1 MTDTLEKPKQVTVRE
16 ATVELMRQLE
26 MTTIFGNPGSTELSF
41 LNDLPP
47 DMRYILALQEASV
60 VAMADG
66 YAQATGRAA
75 FVNVHSV
82 AGLGNGLGT
91 IFTAFKNETPLVIT
105 AGNQVRS
112 MLPFD
117 PYLGTVQP
125 TEFPRP
131 YVKWACQPARAEDV
145 PIAIAQG
152 YAMAMQHPR
161 GPVFISIPSDDWAAM
176 TVPVIPRKLTWEFGP
191 DQNLLAELA
200 AAIDASKRPCFVFGP
215 AVDREAA
222 YDLGVALAERANAPV
237 WQSPVSSRSS
247 FPETH
252 RLFAGF
258 LPALPDK
265 LSEDLQPY
273 DLIVVIGAPVFT
285 FHTPGDCGVLSS
297 GVPIY
302 QITDDPSSAAL
313 SPKTTTIVGT
323 MKPSLTSLI
332 DLIKPDAR
340 TSQPSPRP
348 PAPPVS
354 ASDPMQIEFV
364 MHTLAQ
370 VIPEDAVVVEEA
382 ASHRP
387 AMQHYLPI
395 RRSGGFY
402 TMASGGLGY
411 GLPAA
416 VGVALGQSRRVVALM
431 GDGAMMYSVQALWTA
446 AQHKLPI
453 TIIVLRNG
461 DYGAMKSFSKMLG
474 SKEPPPGIELP
485 SLDFQALAAGF
496 GLKSVRVDRADAL
509 SETLSKAFSEAGS
522 MLVEIAVD
530 PNSGSAY

>member
-1 MTDTLEKPKQVTVRE
+1 MSQDTPKTDLVTVRE
-16 ATVELMRQLE
+16 ATVEVMRHAG

-41 LNDLPP
+41 LNDLPT
-47 DMRYILALQEASV
+47 DIRYILALQEASV
-60 VAMADG
+60 IAMADG

-91 IFTAFKNETPLVIT
+91 LFTAFKNETPLVVT

-117 PYLGTVQP
+117 PYLGAIHP

-131 YVKWACQPARAEDV
+131 YVKWAREPARAEDV

-152 YAMAMQHPR
+152 YAIAMQHPR

-176 TVPVIPRKLTWEFGP
+176 TTPVIPRKLTWEFGP
-191 DQNLLAELA
+191 DRALVAELA
-200 AAIDASKRPCFVFGP
+200 SAINASQRPCFVFGP
-215 AVDREAA
+215 SVDRQGA

-237 WQSPVSSRSS
+237 WESPVSSRAS

-265 LSEDLQPY
+265 LSESLAPY

-285 FHTPGDCGVLSS
+285 FHTAGECGVLTSD
-297 GVPIY
+297 VPIY
-302 QITDDPSSAAL
+302 QITDTPVAAAL
-313 SPKTTTIVGT
+313 ATKATTVFGT
-323 MKPSLTSLI
+323 MKPSLTMLI
-332 DLIKPDAR
+332 DLIEPGAR
-340 TSQPSPRP
+340 AAQPAARP

-354 ASDPMQIEFV
+354 AGDPMQIEFV
-364 MHTLAQ
+364 MHTLSQ
-370 VIPEDAVVVEEA
+370 VMPEEAVVVEEA

-395 RRSGGFY
+395 RQSGGFY

-411 GLPAA
+411 GLPAS
-416 VGVALGQSRRVVALM
+416 VGVALGQSRRVVCLM
-431 GDGAMMYSVQALWTA
+431 GDGAMMYSIQALWTA
-446 AQHKLPI
+446 AQHKLPL
-453 TIIVLRNG
+453 TVIVMRNG

-474 SKEPPPGIELP
+474 SEKPPPGIELP
-485 SLDFQALAAGF
+485 GLDFQAIAAGF

-509 SETLSKAFSEAGS
+509 REALSNAFSEAGP
-522 MLVEIAVD
+522 MLIEIAVD

>member
-1 MTDTLEKPKQVTVRE
+1 MNNPMQKHNLVTVRE
-16 ATVELMRQLE
+16 ATVELMRQLD

-41 LNDLPP
+41 LDDLPP
-47 DMRYILALQEASV
+47 DIRYILALQEASV
-60 VAMADG
+60 IAMADG

-75 FVNVHSV
+75 FANVHSV

-91 IFTAFKNETPLVIT
+91 LFTAFKNETPLVVT

-152 YAMAMQHPR
+152 HAIAMQYPR
-161 GPVFISIPSDDWAAM
+161 GPVFISIPSGDWAAM

-191 DQNLLAELA
+191 DRNLLAELA
-200 AAIDASKRPCFVFGP
+200 AAINASRRPCFVFGP
-215 AVDREAA
+215 AVDREGA

-247 FPETH
+247 FPEAH

-265 LSEDLQPY
+265 LSEDLAPY

-285 FHTPGDCGVLSS
+285 FHTVGDCAVLASD
-297 GVPIY
+297 VPIY
-302 QITDDPSSAAL
+302 QITDNPVSAAL
-313 SPKTTTIVGT
+313 APKTTTVVGT
-323 MKPSLTSLI
+323 MKPSLATLI
-332 DLIKPDAR
+332 DLIEPGAR
-340 TSQPSPRP
+340 TTQPASRP

-364 MHTLAQ
+364 MHTLSQ
-370 VIPEDAVVVEEA
+370 VIPEEAVVVEEA
-382 ASHRP
+382 PSHRP

-395 RRSGGFY
+395 RRSGGYY

-411 GLPAA
+411 GLPAS
-416 VGVALGQSRRVVALM
+416 VGVALGQDRRVVALM
-431 GDGAMMYSVQALWTA
+431 GDGAMMYSIQALWTA
-446 AQHKLPI
+446 AQHKSRL
-453 TIIVLRNG
+453 TVIVLNNG

-485 SLDFQALAAGF
+485 GIDFQAIAAGL
-496 GLKSVRVDRADAL
+496 GLKSVRVDRSDAL
-509 SETLSKAFSEAGS
+509 STTLSNAFSEEGP

>member
-1 MTDTLEKPKQVTVRE
+1 
-16 ATVELMRQLE
+16 MRQLG

-41 LNDLPP
+41 LNNLPS
-47 DMRYILALQEASV
+47 DIRYILALQEASV
-60 VAMADG
+60 IAMADG

-91 IFTAFKNETPLVIT
+91 LFTAFKNETPLVVT

-117 PYLGTVQP
+117 PYLGAIQP

-131 YVKWACQPARAEDV
+131 YVKWAREPARAEDV

-152 YAMAMQHPR
+152 HAIAMQYPR
-161 GPVFISIPSDDWAAM
+161 GPVFISIPSGDWAAM
-176 TVPVIPRKLTWEFGP
+176 TVPVIPRKLTWGSGP
-191 DQNLLAELA
+191 DQTLLAELA
-200 AAIDASKRPCFVFGP
+200 AAINASQRPCFVFGP
-215 AVDREAA
+215 AVDREGA
-222 YDLGVALAERANAPV
+222 YDLGVTLAERANAPV
-237 WQSPVSSRSS
+237 WESPVSSRAS

-258 LPALPDK
+258 LPAIPEK
-265 LSEDLQPY
+265 LSQNLVPY

-285 FHTPGDCGVLSS
+285 FHTPGDCGVLTSD
-297 GVPIY
+297 VPIY
-302 QITDDPSSAAL
+302 QITDNHLSAAL
-313 SPKTTTIVGT
+313 APKTTTIVGT
-323 MKPSLTSLI
+323 MTPCLTMLI
-332 DLIKPDAR
+332 DLIEPSAR
-340 TSQPSPRP
+340 AAQPATRP
-348 PAPPVS
+348 PAPPVR

-364 MHTLAQ
+364 MHTLGQ
-370 VIPEDAVVVEEA
+370 VMPEEAVVVEEA

-395 RRSGGFY
+395 RRSSGFY

-411 GLPAA
+411 GLPAS

-431 GDGAMMYSVQALWTA
+431 GDGAMMYSIQALWTA
-446 AQHKLPI
+446 AQHKLPL
-453 TIIVLRNG
+453 TVIVLRNG

-485 SLDFQALAAGF
+485 GIDFQAIATGLS
-496 GLKSVRVDRADAL
+496 LKSVRVDRADAL
-509 SETLSKAFSEAGS
+509 SITLSNAFSEEGP
-522 MLVEIAVD
+522 MLIEIAVD